1 MKKHS
6 EREMHSFP
14 ASGVIL
20 KDPVFRHRQELVR
33 KYLAEFDLERL
44 MYSFRKNAG
53 MESDAE
59 PLEGWDYLLGNMAE
73 GNDVLSDLHANTHL
87 PMITGALHRYAVTG
101 EETYRKAGVNFY
113 RMIRPRTF
121 ANGNSSSR
129 AEHFLRG
136 GVSEQ
141 AEHWGANRL
150 DRTYLTGGES
160 ESCCAHNTEKI
171 LEYLLR
177 YDPEHRLQYLEHLE
191 SLKYNAVLNAFS
203 GKTGL
208 SQYHQ
213 PMGADSRKKFSSPY
227 GDFWCCTGS
236 GVEAAAELQKNIW
249 FEEKGRIFLNMFVS
263 SELHLEEPKA
273 TLCLQSEFPK
283 KPGACL
289 QVETDQA
296 VSLELA
302 FRQSGV
308 KNVQAHGAVCETSCE
323 DGFLVVTGTFGE
335 GSFLELELQAEIREV
350 PLGKEK
356 EIYCLKY
363 GPVLLAE
370 IAGTYVRKE
379 PLCLNSEGDFTGRDC
394 VFRPLYLVEEE
405 TYTVYLNS
413 GESTEAKD
421 GSSAYA

>member
-213 PMGADSRKKFSSPY
+213 PMGADSRKNSAAR
-227 GDFWCCTGS
+227 TGIS
-236 GVEAAAELQKNIW
+236 GAAREAEWKQ
-249 FEEKGRIFLNMFVS
+249 
-263 SELHLEEPKA
+263 
-273 TLCLQSEFPK
+273 
-283 KPGACL
+283 
-289 QVETDQA
+289 
-296 VSLELA
+296 
-302 FRQSGV
+302 RQSFRKISGLRRR
-308 KNVQAHGAVCETSCE
+308 A
-323 DGFLVVTGTFGE
+323 GFF
-335 GSFLELELQAEIREV
+335 
-350 PLGKEK
+350 
-356 EIYCLKY
+356 
-363 GPVLLAE
+363 
-370 IAGTYVRKE
+370 
-379 PLCLNSEGDFTGRDC
+379 
-394 VFRPLYLVEEE
+394 
-405 TYTVYLNS
+405 
-413 GESTEAKD
+413 
-421 GSSAYA
+421 

>member
-1 MKKHS
+1 M
-6 EREMHSFP
+6 RN
-14 ASGVIL
+14 L
-20 KDPVFRHRQELVR
+20 WKD
-33 KYLAEFDLERL
+33 
-44 MYSFRKNAG
+44 G
-53 MESDAE
+53 TIC
-59 PLEGWDYLLGNMAE
+59 W
-73 GNDVLSDLHANTHL
+73 
-87 PMITGALHRYAVTG
+87 
-101 EETYRKAGVNFY
+101 ETW
-113 RMIRPRTF
+113 RPRTF